1 MAMLEIQLILAQLLQ
16 RFKVTP
22 ITDQRIEV
30 EAAVTL
36 KPRYGLKVCL
46 EPRIK

>member
-1 MAMLEIQLILAQLLQ
+1 MLEIQLILAQLLQ
-16 RFKVTP
+16 KFKVTP
-22 ITDQRIEV
+22 IADQQIEV

-36 KPRYGLKVCL
+36 KPRHGLKVRL